1 MMIPKIVADGD
12 TPVSNTSGGGGGGG
26 SGGGGAAREEGGGS
40 AGEEERRRFWRSEYN
55 ANEFASVRRASERV
69 TLNLR

>member
-1 MMIPKIVADGD
+1 MLLADGD
-12 TPVSNTSGGGGGGG
+12 TPVSSGGGLG
-26 SGGGGAAREEGGGS
+26 GGGGAAREDGGGS

-69 TLNLR
+69 KLNLRWDIG